1 MSLTPNQNVTNN
13 AIRILTQSTVGES
26 ISGFQPLVQIIE
38 LKNNKERCD
47 VIVFIS
53 DGQYYIPGMVYP
65 NLKEIDDGII
75 VNDIIQINDY
85 RMDSQDGMP
94 ICNILSYH
102 IFDTNI
108 TETIGSP
115 VNISSLLI
123 LPGCGGCCCC
133 PYEGDSG
140 GGCCPYG
147 PNCCVDLEEGS
158 ADIEKDAGQLER
170 ERDSLQSQL
179 EAERENLERQR
190 ETDEDAAALVAE
202 ANADEDAAALVLV
215 AEANAD
221 AAAVV
226 AEANQM
232 LDAAALV
239 LVQEQRVSAEREETE
254 RANSSR
260 LSSRCLLINNKI
272 YSGKITNADAAALVA
287 EANADASAPIS
298 CNMSSS
304 LASADNCVI
313 CQVTASSQA
322 IIPCGHYCLCD
333 DCAATLTSGPSESQV
348 CPLCRTRIQRY
359 LKIYQSKSS

>member
-1 MSLTPNQNVTNN
+1 
-13 AIRILTQSTVGES
+13 
-26 ISGFQPLVQIIE
+26 
-38 LKNNKERCD
+38 
-47 VIVFIS
+47 
-53 DGQYYIPGMVYP
+53 
-65 NLKEIDDGII
+65 
-75 VNDIIQINDY
+75 
-85 RMDSQDGMP
+85 
-94 ICNILSYH
+94 
-102 IFDTNI
+102 
-108 TETIGSP
+108 

-179 EAERENLERQR
+179 EAEREDLERQR
-190 ETDEDAAALVAE
+190 ETDEDAAALV
-202 ANADEDAAALVLV
+202 LV
-215 AEANAD
+215 AETNAD
-221 AAAVV
+221 AATLVT
-226 AEANQM
+226 EANQM

-348 CPLCRTRIQRY
+348 CPLCRTRIQSY